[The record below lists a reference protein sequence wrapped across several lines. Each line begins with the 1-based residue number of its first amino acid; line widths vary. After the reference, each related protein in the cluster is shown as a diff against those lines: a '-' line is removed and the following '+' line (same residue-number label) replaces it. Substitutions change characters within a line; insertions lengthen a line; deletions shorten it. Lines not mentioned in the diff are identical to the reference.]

1 MYIIPVYLFPL
12 LHLNIFFSNG
22 ICRKSPPQLG
32 PTSSAIHT
40 KLTIDG
46 SSDVNNMDIAN
57 PRDCSVPPAVVVPT
71 TKPQTPSLQ
80 ADHARLI
87 EGKSTFK
94 TNAYFRAGV
103 IKPGA
108 YSRSLVKSA
117 KRQNLD
123 CAGCTAVR
131 SLGIDHCHKHD
142 GDKYGKGPIKRP
154 RR

>member
-1 MYIIPVYLFPL
+1 MGTDSSLPNLVPL
-12 LHLNIFFSNG
+12 G
-22 ICRKSPPQLG
+22 AP
-32 PTSSAIHT
+32 SSSVIRNSLSTDAPA
-40 KLTIDG
+40 
-46 SSDVNNMDIAN
+46 DVNNMKSSN
-57 PRDCSVPPAVVVPT
+57 PPDGSVTPAVVVPT
-71 TKPQTPSLQ
+71 PKPQTPSLQ
-80 ADHARLI
+80 ADHARLK

-142 GDKYGKGPIKRP
+142 SDKYGKGPHKRL

>member
-1 MYIIPVYLFPL
+1 MCSDSRLPILPPL
-12 LHLNIFFSNG
+12 GAPSS
-22 ICRKSPPQLG
+22 SPIHT
-32 PTSSAIHT
+32 TSS
-40 KLTIDG
+40 IDG
-46 SSDVNNMDIAN
+46 SADVNNMKIAN
-57 PRDCSVPPAVVVPT
+57 PPDGSVTPAVVVPT
-71 TKPQTPSLQ
+71 PKPQSPSLQ
-80 ADHARLI
+80 ANGARLI

-142 GDKYGKGPIKRP
+142 ADKYGKGPIKRP

>member
-1 MYIIPVYLFPL
+1 MFSSCEPVSVSVLMYMLVFFFCVFDYVFICLSVFRWFLIFILLFP
-12 LHLNIFFSNG
+12 S
-22 ICRKSPPQLG
+22 
-32 PTSSAIHT
+32 T
-40 KLTIDG
+40 
-46 SSDVNNMDIAN
+46 
-57 PRDCSVPPAVVVPT
+57 PAVVVPT
-71 TKPQTPSLQ
+71 PKPQSPSLQ
-80 ADHARLI
+80 ANGARLI

-142 GDKYGKGPIKRP
+142 ADKYGKGPIKRP